1 MPRDAPWLIAL
12 QFNGVAACVMR
23 RHRHVAPVE
32 VERSLQ
38 PRSAFGVGSVGAVVV
53 VVVVVVSVAAGI
65 VLVLDIAGELL
76 VVPAVFVLVVV
87 SVVVWA

>member
-1 MPRDAPWLIAL
+1 M
-12 QFNGVAACVMR
+12 MR

-38 PRSAFGVGSVGAVVV
+38 PRSAFGVGSAGAVGVV

-65 VLVLDIAGELL
+65 VLVLDVAGELL
-76 VVPAVFVLVVV
+76 VVPAVFVLVDV
-87 SVVVWA
+87 VVVWA